1 MAGFK
6 SINVSFAFFKMI
18 VPFIIDTKQLLVLIQ
33 GKVQDFGSKNRHN
46 NLFYKVVTDYG
57 RKHKYNP
64 I

>member
-33 GKVQDFGSKNRHN
+33 GKVQDFGSKNRA
-46 NLFYKVVTDYG
+46 
-57 RKHKYNP
+57 
-64 I
+64 